1 MLNLIAGQDNSTA
14 VRIRSVSR
22 PLAFDLHEKLLS
34 EIGLQIVLIR
44 VFSLL
49 DKWLQ
54 LVRVISRHP
63 RGLQQE
69 R

>member
-22 PLAFDLHEKLLS
+22 PLAFDLQEKLLS
-34 EIGLQIVLIR
+34 EVGLQIVLVR
-44 VFSLL
+44 GFSLL

-54 LVRVISRHP
+54 LVRVTSRHP
-63 RGLQQE
+63 QGWQPDY
-69 R
+69 

>member
-34 EIGLQIVLIR
+34 EIGLQMVLIR
-44 VFSLL
+44 GFSLVH
-49 DKWLQ
+49 KWLQ
-54 LVRVISRHP
+54 LVLVTSRHP
-63 RGLQQE
+63 QGWQQE